1 MTSSLAFLP
10 YFNAKNEKSSL
21 NQQSFNMLFPSC
33 QSSAWDCW
41 PSSWHTVQPPWW
53 GQNSSFPHGRIHTA
67 LQHPSLWR
75 VLTNLHNPPENAL
88 LPLFYS
94 EAADTQGD
102 VAFLEGQS
110 YAFRARF
117 ANSCSNFEGLMHQT
131 RSQMGTVMEM
141 TKSSRTPVAPH
152 QSSVAQTGKEPLSLG
167 PHSAAIDCF
176 HLLPMPA
183 SFTTCLP
190 TSAVSKE
197 GVEDGFRVNG
207 NEWKAPGLLA
217 IPKNINRSVVWS
229 SETQPLMLQVHT
241 SCSTFTQIPN

>member
-1 MTSSLAFLP
+1 MKSPHLISSHLICCFLLVK
-10 YFNAKNEKSSL
+10 AQHE
-21 NQQSFNMLFPSC
+21 
-33 QSSAWDCW
+33 
-41 PSSWHTVQPPWW
+41 TV
-53 GQNSSFPHGRIHTA
+53 GLPHGILSSPRGEGRIRLFLMAASTHA

-110 YAFRARF
+110 YAFRAHF

-217 IPKNINRSVVWS
+217 IPKNINRSVV
-229 SETQPLMLQVHT
+229 
-241 SCSTFTQIPN
+241 